1 MIKGLDLLHVNW
13 RRFRFLVLQ
22 ISTMLQSI
30 IIDCN
35 LCKDLNLREGE
46 PSIESRDLSKI
57 RFQSPAKI
65 NWQLSSTFTVF
76 NFCTRS

>member
-1 MIKGLDLLHVNW
+1 M
-13 RRFRFLVLQ
+13 
-22 ISTMLQSI
+22 

-35 LCKDLNLREGE
+35 FCKDLNLREGE
-46 PSIESRDLSKI
+46 PPIESRELSKI

-76 NFCTRS
+76 NFSARS